1 MPASAVLIA
10 DDDELLR
17 QLMQRVLESSGFRVL
32 AVADG
37 DEALVALAAAP
48 DDIAVVVLDLVMP
61 PHDGLETLARLLEI
75 RPGLGIVLT
84 SGLPPEKEVN
94 ALVATHRAVFLKKPF
109 APEALRRAVGNLV
122 ARAAG

>member
-1 MPASAVLIA
+1 VPESVVLIA

-17 QLMQRVLESSGFRVL
+17 QLMQRVLESRGFSVL

-37 DEALVALAAAP
+37 DAALAALAAAP

-61 PHDGLETLARLLEI
+61 PHGGLETLARLLEI

-84 SGLPPEKEVN
+84 SGLPPEKE
-94 ALVATHRAVFLKKPF
+94 ASLLVAKQHAAFLKKPF
-109 APEALRRAVGNLV
+109 APEALRRVVGNLV
-122 ARAAG
+122 ARVAG

>member
-1 MPASAVLIA
+1 MPASVVLIA
-10 DDDELLR
+10 DDEELLR

-37 DEALVALAAAP
+37 DAALAALAAAP
-48 DDIAVVVLDLVMP
+48 DEIAVVVLDLVMP
-61 PHDGLETLARLLEI
+61 PHGGLETLARLLEI

-84 SGLPPEKEVN
+84 SGLPPEKEVSL
-94 ALVATHRAVFLKKPF
+94 LVAKQRAVFLKKPF

>member
-1 MPASAVLIA
+1 VPASVVLIA
-10 DDDELLR
+10 DDEELLR

-37 DEALVALAAAP
+37 DAALAALAAAP
-48 DDIAVVVLDLVMP
+48 GDIAVVVLDLVMP
-61 PHDGLETLARLLEI
+61 PRGGLETLARLLEI

-84 SGLPPEKEVN
+84 SGLPPEKEVI
-94 ALVATHRAVFLKKPF
+94 ALVAKQRAVFLKKPF
-109 APEALRRAVGNLV
+109 APEALRRTVGNLM